1 MVHYHPGP
9 CPGCGQTLPLGYRDP
24 EGRKSCAACAGHE
37 SIFAC
42 AECGSEKDPYWGGRR
57 CARCILKERLADLLA
72 DPATGQVNAKLRPVF
87 DEMTA
92 SHRPQ
97 NALTWMTRP
106 PNIGPPLLRAMAR
119 GEVEISHAAFEAL
132 PSDKSRNW
140 LRDLLVAVGVLE
152 PYQAGIARMEA
163 WLPGRLVSLAPADA
177 GVVSRYARWRV
188 VRHLRRQADRRDV
201 TPAMVNAAR
210 HRVTAAVELAGWAAR
225 RGSSIADLDQPLL
238 ERYLSAYPGRRG
250 AVHPFVVWLRSS
262 GVNRRLET
270 QDRAPT
276 APEVTLS
283 DAERWEAVDLLLHD
297 ESVRLYARVA
307 GLFTLLFAQPL
318 TRIVHMRAAQAL
330 VEPGRTAVVFD
341 SEPVEMPEPLD
352 RLIAEH
358 MARRGHSTYVAQS
371 NGWLFPGGIPGK
383 PMATENIRAEL
394 ANRGI
399 RSFDGR
405 KGALFALAARIPAP
419 VLADLI
425 GIHPNTA
432 VKWAALAARDWTGYI
447 RDRAAS
453 QR

>member
-1 MVHYHPGP
+1 
-9 CPGCGQTLPLGYRDP
+9 
-24 EGRKSCAACAGHE
+24 
-37 SIFAC
+37 
-42 AECGSEKDPYWGGRR
+42 
-57 CARCILKERLADLLA
+57 LK
-72 DPATGQVNAKLRPVF
+72 PVF

-97 NALTWMTRP
+97 NALTWLTRP

-119 GEVEISHAAFEAL
+119 GEVEISHATFEAL

-152 PYQAGIARMEA
+152 PYNAGIARMEA
-163 WLPGRLVSLAPADA
+163 WLPGRLAPLAPTEAKT
-177 GVVSRYARWRV
+177 VSRYARWRII
-188 VRHLRRQADRRDV
+188 RDLRRQADRREI
-201 TPAMVNAAR
+201 TNAMVNNAR
-210 HRVTAAVELAGWAAR
+210 HRVTAAVELAEWAAR
-225 RGSSIADLDQPLL
+225 RGSSTAELDQALL
-238 ERYLSAYPGRRG
+238 EQYLSAYPRRRG
-250 AVHPFVVWLRSS
+250 AAHTFVAWLHGT
-262 GVNRRLET
+262 GVNRSLRM
-270 QDRAPT
+270 APRSPAT
-276 APEVTLS
+276 PEVTLS

-297 ESVRLYARVA
+297 DTIRLYARVG

-318 TRIVHMRAAQAL
+318 TRIVHMRASQAR
-330 VEPGRTAVVFD
+330 VEQEKTTVAFD
-341 SEPVEMPEPLD
+341 ATPIEMPEPLD

-358 MARRGHSTYVAQS
+358 MARRGHSTYVAQD

-399 RSFDGR
+399 RSFDCR

-432 VKWAALAARDWTGYI
+432 VKWAALSARDWAGYI
-447 RDRAAS
+447 RDRTES